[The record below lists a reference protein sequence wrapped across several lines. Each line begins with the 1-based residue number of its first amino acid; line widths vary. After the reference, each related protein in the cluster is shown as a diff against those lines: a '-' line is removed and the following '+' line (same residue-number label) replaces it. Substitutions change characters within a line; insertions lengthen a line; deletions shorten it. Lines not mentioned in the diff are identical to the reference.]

1 MDLKQLEIII
11 VVNRNFISPHKKY
24 MYLLIL
30 CKIYYKKLMFFSK
43 LKLILSHIL
52 FFNNPMQ
59 INDDQDYKQVEI
71 KYYYAL

>member
-1 MDLKQLEIII
+1 MQ
-11 VVNRNFISPHKKY
+11 N
-24 MYLLIL
+24 LLQ
-30 CKIYYKKLMFFSK
+30 KT

-52 FFNNPMQ
+52 FFNNLMQ

>member
-1 MDLKQLEIII
+1 MNL
-11 VVNRNFISPHKKY
+11 VNIETLFPHIKNTCI
-24 MYLLIL
+24 YLFYAKSIT
-30 CKIYYKKLMFFSK
+30 KKLMFFSK

-52 FFNNPMQ
+52 FFNNLMQ

>member
-1 MDLKQLEIII
+1 
-11 VVNRNFISPHKKY
+11 
-24 MYLLIL
+24 
-30 CKIYYKKLMFFSK
+30 MFFSK

-59 INDDQDYKQVEI
+59 INDDQVEI

>member
-1 MDLKQLEIII
+1 
-11 VVNRNFISPHKKY
+11 
-24 MYLLIL
+24 
-30 CKIYYKKLMFFSK
+30 MFFSK
-43 LKLILSHIL
+43 LKLILPQIL

>member
-1 MDLKQLEIII
+1 
-11 VVNRNFISPHKKY
+11 

-30 CKIYYKKLMFFSK
+30 CKIYYKKLLFFSK

-52 FFNNPMQ
+52 FFNNLMQ

>member
-1 MDLKQLEIII
+1 
-11 VVNRNFISPHKKY
+11 
-24 MYLLIL
+24 
-30 CKIYYKKLMFFSK
+30 MFFSK

-52 FFNNPMQ
+52 FSNNPMQ

>member
-1 MDLKQLEIII
+1 
-11 VVNRNFISPHKKY
+11 
-24 MYLLIL
+24 
-30 CKIYYKKLMFFSK
+30 MFFSE
-43 LKLILSHIL
+43 LKLILPHIL